1 MSTLTVGGTP
11 FPDSKNYARSL
22 RTIGQ
27 DLANLFPENLEIE
40 VVGNT
45 YVARCQGRNPNSF
58 EANKGLKISP
68 LKKMLRSLGARNSG
82 ADPVLT
88 KAPTVPV
95 ARTYTPADIDRIY
108 GLQIFGRS
116 RRGGTPDLHSLAE
129 RLRTIGRIVHS
140 KPGQLLK
147 IFSHKDSIGFQYC
160 DSKGEVRTEELS
172 HLTLHRL
179 QQDYFSQRETN
190 QDKDVWEEAD
200 R

>member
-1 MSTLTVGGTP
+1 MSTLTIGGTP
-11 FPDSKNYARSL
+11 SPDSKNYARAL

-40 VVGNT
+40 VSGST
-45 YVARCQGRNPNSF
+45 YVVRCQGRNTDSF
-58 EANKGLKISP
+58 RATKGAKISP
-68 LKKMLRSLGARNSG
+68 IKKMLRNLGTKNSG
-82 ADPVLT
+82 ADSLLT
-88 KAPTVPV
+88 ESPTVPV

-147 IFSHKDSIGFQYC
+147 IFSHRDSIGFQYR
-160 DSKGEVRTEELS
+160 DSTGKVCAEELS
-172 HLTLHRL
+172 HLALHKL
-179 QQDYFSQRETN
+179 QQQYFSQRQSN
-190 QDKDVWEEAD
+190 QDKDVWDDAD